1 MVLVSVKSATALVKA
16 KLVMCAFC
24 VTAPASVPF
33 VEARANVLSVMALGR
48 CIVDKSSVHLVIDG
62 SSTDEQF
69 EEDFA
74 GILQE
79 AFELCKRKQA
89 SYGPGNIHYLGERG
103 VFVRLFDK
111 VQRLKRLVWEN
122 RDNPLD
128 DETVE
133 DTWMDILNY
142 AAIALMVHRG
152 LWPNPE

>member
-1 MVLVSVKSATALVKA
+1 MDMNIMGEPLNEVYLEVDG
-16 KLVMCAFC
+16 
-24 VTAPASVPF
+24 AST
-33 VEARANVLSVMALGR
+33 N
-48 CIVDKSSVHLVIDG
+48 
-62 SSTDEQF
+62 EQF
-69 EEDFA
+69 ERDFA
-74 GILQE
+74 LILAE
-79 AFELCKRKQA
+79 AFALCKRKQA

-122 RDNPLD
+122 RENPLD

-152 LWPNPE
+152 LWPKPE